1 MTRYPISQ
9 FDDPSIRAARKKE
22 KAQREQART
31 KSNTYELQEVLRE
44 VLALTSPEHQP

>member
-22 KAQREQART
+22 KAQREQARI
-31 KSNTYELQEVLRE
+31 KIESRIDYSIPALSSPQRE
-44 VLALTSPEHQP
+44 VGK